1 MTGPDR
7 AAYPPLPLLPT
18 SVLGS
23 HGYPS
28 WFITAREQIEAGAYG
43 TTEVQEAFDDAVR
56 IAVWDQERAG
66 IDIVTDGEMRRWHFV
81 QGLYGKLEGL
91 EPVPPLRRIG
101 VYGYDSPGRF
111 RAVERLRAPE
121 GLGLVED
128 YRFLRQAA
136 THRTKVTCPGPLTM
150 GIHIQIRDGG
160 PYRDRMDLAEWFADT
175 INQEL
180 KAVVEAGAGPSGGA
194 DFIQIDEPS
203 FAIIPGAIEDW
214 VRLFNRTV
222 EGVSAK
228 IALHICFGNLASRP
242 RGKRRYRWMFPALLE
257 ARADQLVFEFANREM
272 AESDLWRE
280 FEVPLELGAGVVD
293 AKSFYLE
300 TPEDVAERIREI
312 LRYCPAEQLYLNP
325 DCGFSDL
332 PRWLA
337 AAKCRRLVEGA
348 RIVRRELTGQ
358 PG

>member
-1 MTGPDR
+1 MPSPREYSR
-7 AAYPPLPLLPT
+7 APAAPLPLLPT

-28 WFITAREQIEAGAYG
+28 WFVTAKERIAAGDYG
-43 TTEVQEAFDDAVR
+43 TTDTREALDDAVR

-81 QGLYGKLEGL
+81 QGLYGRIQGL

-111 RAVERLRAPE
+111 RATGRLSAPD
-121 GLGLVED
+121 GLGIAD
-128 YRFLRQAA
+128 DFRFLKQTA

-150 GIHIQIRDGG
+150 GIHIQIREGG
-160 PYRDRMDLAEWFADT
+160 PYRDRLELAEWFADV
-175 INQEL
+175 INADLQA
-180 KAVVEAGAGPSGGA
+180 AVAAGA
-194 DFIQIDEPS
+194 DFVQIDEPS
-203 FAIIPGAIEDW
+203 FAIIPGQVEDW
-214 VRLFNRTV
+214 VRLFNRAVAGV
-222 EGVSAK
+222 EAK
-228 IALHICFGNLASRP
+228 IALHVCFGNLASRP
-242 RGKRRYRWMFPALLE
+242 RGKRRYKWMFPALIE
-257 ARADQLVFEFANREM
+257 AKADQFVFEFANREM
-272 AESDLWRE
+272 VESDLWAA
-280 FEVPLELGAGVVD
+280 FEIPQELGAGVVD

-300 TPEDVAERIREI
+300 TPEDVAERIREV
-312 LRYCPAEQLYLNP
+312 LRACPPEKLYLNP

-348 RIVRRELTGQ
+348 RIVRRELTGTAE
-358 PG
+358 